1 MNRDTTGRYLR
12 NTVVRLAAI
21 ALGFFAPL
29 SAADPGESSDATAKP
44 DAGPSAQQG
53 TAHAGTASDQ
63 TDFEHLLEQRD
74 FGTFRIYKRLPD
86 ERRAEVFR
94 AYSQGASMD
103 EIKANVLSVFLN
115 RK

>member
-1 MNRDTTGRYLR
+1 MNRDTTGRYHR
-12 NTVVRLAAI
+12 NTVVRLVAV
-21 ALGFFAPL
+21 ALGFFVPL
-29 SAADPGESSDATAKP
+29 SAADPGGSPDATAKP
-44 DAGPSAQQG
+44 DARPSAQEG
-53 TAHAGTASDQ
+53 NAHAGTASEQ

-86 ERRAEVFR
+86 ERRVEVFR
-94 AYSQGASMD
+94 AYSQGASME